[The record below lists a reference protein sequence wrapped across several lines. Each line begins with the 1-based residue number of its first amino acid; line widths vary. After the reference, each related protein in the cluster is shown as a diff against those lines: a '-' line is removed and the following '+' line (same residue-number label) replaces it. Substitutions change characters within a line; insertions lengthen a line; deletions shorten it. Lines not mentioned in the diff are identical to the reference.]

1 MKDEMIKRMKGEMKK
16 VQRNEMKRMILG
28 NEILGMV
35 EGVVIMMDFMGERK
49 DIEEEME
56 KKELWRKI

>member
-1 MKDEMIKRMKGEMKK
+1 MIKRMKGEMKK